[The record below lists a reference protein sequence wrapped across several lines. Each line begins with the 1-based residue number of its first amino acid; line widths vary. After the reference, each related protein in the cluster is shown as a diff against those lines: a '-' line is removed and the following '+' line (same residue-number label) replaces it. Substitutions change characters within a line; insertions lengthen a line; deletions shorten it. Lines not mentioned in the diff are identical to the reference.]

1 MKFSKLADVESAS
14 RAVYRAMSP
23 TPQYPWPLL
32 AERAGCEVWVK
43 HENHTPIGAFKL
55 RGGLAY
61 MDYLTRVEPHSRR
74 VIAATRGNHGQS
86 VAFAA
91 RRHGLAATVV
101 VPEGNSHEKNNAMR
115 AFGAEL
121 IVHGGDFQ
129 EALEYARNLAQEKG
143 LHLVPP
149 FDVALVRGVVTYAL
163 ELFKAVPNVDAFFV
177 PVGQGSGICSAIAA
191 RDALGLSTQVI
202 GVVAAAFPSYKVSF
216 EAGTAISTQPA
227 HTIADG
233 VACRVPTE
241 EALDAILRG
250 AERFVSVTDEEIR
263 SAMSAYYSDTHNV
276 VEGAGAAPLA
286 ALLKE
291 KERWKGRRVGLVASG
306 GNVDRDVFR
315 EVLRAS
321 AT

>member
-1 MKFSKLADVESAS
+1 MPDRVDTPPDEGKDGDVA
-14 RAVYRAMSP
+14 AHLP
-23 TPQYPWPLL
+23 
-32 AERAGCEVWVK
+32 G
-43 HENHTPIGAFKL
+43 
-55 RGGLAY
+55 
-61 MDYLTRVEPHSRR
+61 

-91 RRHGLAATVV
+91 TRHGLAATVV

-149 FDVALVRGVVTYAL
+149 FDFALVRGVVTYAL
-163 ELFKAVPNVDAFFV
+163 EFFKAVPNVDAFFV

-191 RDALGLSTQVI
+191 RDALGLRTQVI

-216 EAGTAISTQPA
+216 EAGTAISTPPA

-241 EALDAILRG
+241 EALDEILRG

-315 EVLRAS
+315 EVLRVLPNWIWPERRTFRQRTGGLRRRGRAMEPRIRVGDHN
-321 AT
+321 AVRCQMNRREERVAPI